1 MEESNNIERVQK
13 VALRICLKDDYHSY
27 EEALTKTK
35 LKTLEE
41 RRKMLCLRFAKSCAK
56 HPQMKR
62 MFPVNEKK
70 GPETRYLEHYYVQPH
85 NTDRLG
91 NSLIP
96 YMQRL
101 LNSNRKFT
109 RKSA

>member
-56 HPQMKR
+56 HPQMKKSELR
-62 MFPVNEKK
+62 IEYLRSSNYLFHSPTSK
-70 GPETRYLEHYYVQPH
+70 GTGHETCLSEQSKASSK
-85 NTDRLG
+85 T
-91 NSLIP
+91 
-96 YMQRL
+96 
-101 LNSNRKFT
+101 
-109 RKSA
+109 